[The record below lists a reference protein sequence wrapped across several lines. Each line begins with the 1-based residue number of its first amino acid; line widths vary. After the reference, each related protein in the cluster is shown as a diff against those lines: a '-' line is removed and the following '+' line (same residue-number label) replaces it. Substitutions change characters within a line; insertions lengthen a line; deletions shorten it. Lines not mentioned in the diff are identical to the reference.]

1 MFNVPKGYV
10 LISEEALQ
18 SWGKLEELRD
28 MCPVKIVETHSY
40 VKVGEAHYMPS
51 ANGFTMACFKASDV
65 PNGAAVYILKENYV

>member
-10 LISEEALQ
+10 LISEEMLQ
-18 SWGKLEELRD
+18 SWGKLEQVRGLCSVE
-28 MCPVKIVETHSY
+28 IVETHSY

-65 PNGAAVYILKENYV
+65 PNGTAVYTLKENHV